1 MKINFQNHKQLF
13 EAFINHNILVWKKNS
28 KELYTN
34 KMYSDKPADDHVIKT
49 RRHFCLFSIAVR
61 NISSFFFMI
70 LATNTIYQM
79 MQQHNTGYY

>member
-1 MKINFQNHKQLF
+1 MKINFQNHKPLF
-13 EAFINHNILVWKKNS
+13 EAFINSNILVWTKNS

-34 KMYSDKPADDHVIKT
+34 KMYSDKPTDDQGAIFVYFQSLSET
-49 RRHFCLFSIAVR
+49 FPLS
-61 NISSFFFMI
+61 FFMI